1 MTISNNNDSWMINS
15 SINRP
20 VLTTGQN
27 TKNNVQ
33 GFSSNKS
40 SSYLI
45 LIIAPIIDAMYII
58 IKYNHFISVNS
69 MNFWCIGLAIS

>member
-15 SINRP
+15 SIDRL

-33 GFSSNKS
+33 GFLSNKS

-58 IKYNHFISVNS
+58 IKVIIS
-69 MNFWCIGLAIS
+69 FQLIQ

>member
-1 MTISNNNDSWMINS
+1 MIISNNNDSWMINS
-15 SINRP
+15 SIDRP

-58 IKYNHFISVNS
+58 IKVIIS
-69 MNFWCIGLAIS
+69 FQLIQ

>member
-15 SINRP
+15 SIIRP

-33 GFSSNKS
+33 GFSSKKS

-45 LIIAPIIDAMYII
+45 LNIVPITDTIYI
-58 IKYNHFISVNS
+58 
-69 MNFWCIGLAIS
+69 L

>member
-1 MTISNNNDSWMINS
+1 MTLLNKNNNWTINS
-15 SINRP
+15 SIIKP

-33 GFSSNKS
+33 GFASENS

-45 LIIAPIIDAMYII
+45 LNIAPIIDAIYTI
-58 IKYNHFISVNS
+58 IKVILS
-69 MNFWCIGLAIS
+69 IQLIQ

>member
-15 SINRP
+15 SIDRP

-33 GFSSNKS
+33 GFSSKKS

-45 LIIAPIIDAMYII
+45 LIIAPIIDAIYI
-58 IKYNHFISVNS
+58 
-69 MNFWCIGLAIS
+69 L

>member
-20 VLTTGQN
+20 VLITGQN
-27 TKNNVQ
+27 TKNNVLD
-33 GFSSNKS
+33 FSSNKS

-58 IKYNHFISVNS
+58 IKVIIS
-69 MNFWCIGLAIS
+69 FQLIQ

>member
-20 VLTTGQN
+20 VLTTEQN
-27 TKNNVQ
+27 TKNNVK

-58 IKYNHFISVNS
+58 IKVIIS
-69 MNFWCIGLAIS
+69 FQLIQ

>member
-27 TKNNVQ
+27 TKNNVK

-58 IKYNHFISVNS
+58 IKVIIS
-69 MNFWCIGLAIS
+69 FQLIQ

>member
-1 MTISNNNDSWMINS
+1 MTISNNNDSWIINS
-15 SINRP
+15 SIDKP

-45 LIIAPIIDAMYII
+45 FIIAPIIDAMYII
-58 IKYNHFISVNS
+58 IKVIISFS
-69 MNFWCIGLAIS
+69 

>member
-15 SINRP
+15 SIDRP
-20 VLTTGQN
+20 VLTTRQN

-33 GFSSNKS
+33 DFSLNKT

-58 IKYNHFISVNS
+58 IKVIIS
-69 MNFWCIGLAIS
+69 FQLIQ

>member
-1 MTISNNNDSWMINS
+1 MINS
-15 SINRP
+15 SIDRP

-33 GFSSNKS
+33 GFSSKKS

-45 LIIAPIIDAMYII
+45 LNIAPIIDAMYII
-58 IKYNHFISVNS
+58 IKVIIS
-69 MNFWCIGLAIS
+69 FQLIQ

>member
-20 VLTTGQN
+20 VLTAGQN
-27 TKNNVQ
+27 TKNNVRD
-33 GFSSNKS
+33 FSSNKS

-58 IKYNHFISVNS
+58 IKVIIS
-69 MNFWCIGLAIS
+69 FQLIQ

>member
-27 TKNNVQ
+27 TKNNVKS
-33 GFSSNKS
+33 FSSNKI

-58 IKYNHFISVNS
+58 IKVIIS
-69 MNFWCIGLAIS
+69 FQLIQ

>member
-33 GFSSNKS
+33 GFYQTSHHR
-40 SSYLI
+40 I
-45 LIIAPIIDAMYII
+45 
-58 IKYNHFISVNS
+58 
-69 MNFWCIGLAIS
+69 

>member
-15 SINRP
+15 SIDRP

-33 GFSSNKS
+33 GFSSKKS

-45 LIIAPIIDAMYII
+45 LIIALIIDAIYII
-58 IKYNHFISVNS
+58 IKVIIS
-69 MNFWCIGLAIS
+69 FQLIQ

>member
-1 MTISNNNDSWMINS
+1 MTISNNNDSWIINS
-15 SINRP
+15 SIDRL

-33 GFSSNKS
+33 DFSLNKS

-45 LIIAPIIDAMYII
+45 LNMAPIIDIMYII
-58 IKYNHFISVNS
+58 IKIT
-69 MNFWCIGLAIS
+69 IPLQLT

>member
-33 GFSSNKS
+33 GFHQTSHHR
-40 SSYLI
+40 I
-45 LIIAPIIDAMYII
+45 
-58 IKYNHFISVNS
+58 
-69 MNFWCIGLAIS
+69 